1 MKKLTNKE
9 REIMD
14 LYWKHG
20 PMFIRELLEHYDEP
34 QPHFNTLS
42 TMVRKL
48 EKEGFL
54 SHKQYGSTFQYFA
67 NITEKDYAKDS
78 IFSLVDNY
86 MDNSYQSLVSAFVSE
101 DKISVNE
108 LRDIID
114 QIEKFEK
121 QKK

>member
-14 LYWKHG
+14 LYWKYG
-20 PMFIRELLEHYDEP
+20 PMFVRELLEHYDNP
-34 QPHFNTLS
+34 RPHFNTLS

-67 NITEKDYAKDS
+67 NITEKEFAKDS
-78 IFSLVDNY
+78 IFSLVSNY
-86 MDNSYQSLVSAFVSE
+86 MGDSYQSLVSTFVSE
-101 DKISVNE
+101 DKISIDE
-108 LRDIID
+108 LRDIINKVD
-114 QIEKFEK
+114 QFEK
-121 QKK
+121 QQK

>member
-1 MKKLTNKE
+1 
-9 REIMD
+9 
-14 LYWKHG
+14 
-20 PMFIRELLEHYDEP
+20 MFVRELLDHYDEP
-34 QPHFNTLS
+34 RPHFNTLS

-54 SHKQYGSTFQYFA
+54 SHMQYGSTFQYFA
-67 NITEKDYAKDS
+67 NVTEKDYAKES
-78 IFSLVDNY
+78 IFCLVDNY
-86 MDNSYQSLVSAFVSE
+86 MDNSYQCLVSAFVSE

>member
-20 PMFIRELLEHYDEP
+20 PMFVRELLEHYNEP
-34 QPHFNTLS
+34 LPHFNTLS
-42 TMVRKL
+42 TTVRKL

-54 SHKQYGSTFQYFA
+54 CHKQYGSTFQYFA
-67 NITEKDYAKDS
+67 KVTEKDYAKDS
-78 IFSLVDNY
+78 IFCLVDNY
-86 MDNSYQSLVSAFVSE
+86 MNNSYKSLVSAFVSE

-114 QIEKFEK
+114 QIEKFKK

>member
-20 PMFIRELLEHYDEP
+20 PMFVRELLEHYNEP
-34 QPHFNTLS
+34 LPHFNTLS

-54 SHKQYGSTFQYFA
+54 CHKQYGSTFQYFA
-67 NITEKDYAKDS
+67 NVTEKEYAKDS
-78 IFSLVDNY
+78 IFCLVDNY
-86 MDNSYQSLVSAFVSE
+86 MNNSYKSLVSAFVSE

-114 QIEKFEK
+114 QIEKFKK